1 MRIPMGTSVVV
12 MLLTVFPVLAASSH
26 AANEADATYYS
37 DVLPIIQ
44 DNCQSCHRAEGLNLG
59 GVVAPMP
66 FMSFE
71 ETRPWARAIA
81 RKVQAHEMPPWFAS
95 APTGVFSN
103 ERGLTDEEIGT
114 IVSWVDAGAPAGDK
128 ADAPAPRYFDEA
140 TSGGWSLGTPDF
152 VFQVEEPYFIDDDIY
167 DLNISFFKT
176 LTEADLP
183 DDVWIRGWE
192 FKTGADGVAH
202 HMCGFVRASRKDDTS
217 IEDVVAEE
225 GAAGTGQLL
234 TCIAEGAE
242 AVMLPDGFG
251 LQLEAAST
259 NIFNM
264 HYHKRPGPDT
274 GVWTQPKIAFFV
286 EERPVRYR
294 VTNDSIG
301 NTGFEIPPNHAN
313 YRVGTSRTLESDTY
327 VLTYWPH
334 GHLRAK
340 ASRYT
345 AIYPDGRE
353 ELLLDV
359 PGYSQDWQETYKYKE
374 PKLLPKGTRIG
385 VSMWYDNSPERAAR
399 YDFRSDE
406 SPGHGPRTDDE
417 MSLGFIGYA
426 VEIEAT
432 DTDTTTT
439 DQQN

>member
-1 MRIPMGTSVVV
+1 MKIQTRTLVVV
-12 MLLTVFPVLAASSH
+12 VLLGVLSFIAAPSH
-26 AANEADATYYS
+26 AENEADVTYYS

-44 DNCQSCHRAEGLNLG
+44 DNCQSCHRSEGLNLG
-59 GVVAPMP
+59 GVIAPMS
-66 FMSFE
+66 FMSYE

-81 RKVQAHEMPPWFAS
+81 RKVEAHEMPPWFA
-95 APTGVFSN
+95 AGPTGVFSN

-114 IVSWVDAGAPAGDK
+114 IVTWVDAGAPAGDK
-128 ADAPAPRYFDEA
+128 ADAPSPRRFAEEA
-140 TSGGWSLGTPDF
+140 SGGWSLGTPDF
-152 VFQVEEPYFIDDDIY
+152 IFQIDEPYFIDDDVY

-183 DDVWIRGWE
+183 DDVWVRGWE
-192 FKTGADGVAH
+192 FKTGASGVAH
-202 HMCGFVRASRKDDTS
+202 HMCGRVRAPRPDDTP
-217 IEDVVAEE
+217 IEEVAAEE

-251 LQLEAAST
+251 MRLEAGST
-259 NIFNM
+259 ITYNM
-264 HYHKRPGPDT
+264 HYHKRPGPDS
-274 GVWTQPKIAFFV
+274 GVWTQPEIAFFV
-286 EERPVRYR
+286 EERPVHYR
-294 VTNDSIG
+294 VVNDSIG

-313 YRVGTSRTLESDTY
+313 YRVGTSRTLEQDTY

-345 AIYPDGRE
+345 ATYPDGRE

-359 PGYSQDWQETYKYKE
+359 PTYDQGWQETYKYKE
-374 PKLLPKGTRIG
+374 PKLLPKGTRID
-385 VSMWYDNSPERAAR
+385 VNMWYDNSPERAAL

-426 VEIEAT
+426 VAIET
-432 DTDTTTT
+432 EDTTT

>member
-1 MRIPMGTSVVV
+1 MVITLVGALSVVA
-12 MLLTVFPVLAASSH
+12 TPSSAS
-26 AANEADATYYS
+26 NEAGVTYYR
-37 DVLPIIQ
+37 DVLPVIQ
-44 DNCQSCHRAEGLNLG
+44 DNCQSCHRSEGLNLG
-59 GVVAPMP
+59 GVIAPMS
-66 FMSFE
+66 FMSYE

-81 RKVQAHEMPPWFAS
+81 RKVAAHEMPPWFAS
-95 APTGVFSN
+95 GPTGVFSN
-103 ERGLTDEEIGT
+103 ERGLTDEAIGT

-128 ADAPAPRYFDEA
+128 ADAPSPRHFVENA
-140 TSGGWSLGTPDF
+140 SGGWSPGTPDF
-152 VFQVEEPYFIDDDIY
+152 VFQLDEPYFIDDDVY

-183 DDVWIRGWE
+183 DDVWVRGWE
-192 FKTGADGVAH
+192 FKTGAAGVAH
-202 HMCGFVRASRKDDTS
+202 HMCGFVRPPKPGDKP
-217 IEDVVAEE
+217 IEEVAAEE
-225 GAAGTGQLL
+225 GASGTGQLL

-251 LQLEAAST
+251 LQLEAGST
-259 NIFNM
+259 ITYNM
-264 HYHKRPGPDT
+264 HYHKRPGEGT
-274 GVWTQPKIAFFV
+274 GVWTQPEIAFFV
-286 EERPVRYR
+286 EERPVTYR

-301 NTGFEIPPNHAN
+301 NTAFEIPPGHAN
-313 YRVGTSRTLESDTY
+313 YRVGTSRTLEQDTY

-334 GHLRAK
+334 GHMRAK

-345 AIYPDGRE
+345 AIYPDGRK

-359 PGYSQDWQETYKYKE
+359 PAYSQGWQETCKYKE
-374 PKLLPKGTRIG
+374 PKLLPKGTRIE
-385 VSMWYDNSPERAAR
+385 VNMWYDNSPERAAR

-432 DTDTTTT
+432 ETTT